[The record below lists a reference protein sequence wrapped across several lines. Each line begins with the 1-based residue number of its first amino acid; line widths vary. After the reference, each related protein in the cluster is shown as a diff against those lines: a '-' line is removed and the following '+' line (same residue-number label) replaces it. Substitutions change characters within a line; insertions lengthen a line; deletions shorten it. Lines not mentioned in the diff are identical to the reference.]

1 MAEQKDPRL
10 FGPQTYLDHPHSSR
24 NDPENNPKTGR
35 TFSGRGHIQ
44 EGRKGGDM
52 VWRQRDLRDY
62 PWEGGTLWAQ
72 RLHARHEGPSLGR
85 QGSTADSEA
94 LTGKQIYPVFVE
106 MIINCLK

>member
-1 MAEQKDPRL
+1 M
-10 FGPQTYLDHPHSSR
+10 
-24 NDPENNPKTGR
+24 
-35 TFSGRGHIQ
+35 Q

-52 VWRQRDLRDY
+52 VWNQRDLRDY

-106 MIINCLK
+106 MIINCLKWWKCNICKHPHCLQVFCTSKDFSGASVCLQQGSAIALD